1 MKNAHCAQ
9 NDRNCRSRLLIFI
22 WVTSVIRWFRVAR
35 NRSRNP
41 RSRKGAM
48 SVYRVTSRLMQSSG
62 STSKRPRIRWW
73 MYAILQ
79 RVITSYIVAIIAI
92 VLFNVGLS
100 SMFFLLLP
108 VGMSMVITRGQL
120 SRLLHGTFLYGV
132 ITILL
137 ALLYYGCVTA
147 IEIFIHTPGF
157 GLLYRYHGSP
167 IAVYIVVTTT
177 FAWAIIL
184 APPYNWAQGII
195 DRRFNLR
202 DFEARRAVEAF

>member
-1 MKNAHCAQ
+1 M
-9 NDRNCRSRLLIFI
+9 
-22 WVTSVIRWFRVAR
+22 T
-35 NRSRNP
+35 
-41 RSRKGAM
+41 
-48 SVYRVTSRLMQSSG
+48 VYRVSSRIMQPSG
-62 STSKRPRIRWW
+62 STRKGIRVRWW

-79 RVITSYIVAIIAI
+79 RVVTAAIVAIVAV
-92 VLFNVGLS
+92 VLFKVGLS

-132 ITILL
+132 LTILL
-137 ALLYYGCVTA
+137 AIVYYGCVTA

-167 IAVYIVVTTT
+167 VAVYIVVTTT

-202 DFEARRAVEAF
+202 DFEARRAVEAFTSALREEIDLDKICDGLLAVVQKTMQPIRPPSG